1 MPLSATSTAADVVA
15 AAGTPDLT
23 GRTAVVTGGASGIGV
38 ETTRRL
44 AALGARVVLAVRNV
58 QAGEDVKAQLQKEGV
73 KVGGRG
79 ERADQFVLFFGEKTK
94 EADD

>member
-1 MPLSATSTAADVVA
+1 MPLSACSTAADVVA
-15 AAGTPDLT
+15 ASGTPDLT

-73 KVGGRG
+73 KVCWRRRESGTNS
-79 ERADQFVLFFGEKTK
+79 FVFLPSK
-94 EADD
+94 EAGD